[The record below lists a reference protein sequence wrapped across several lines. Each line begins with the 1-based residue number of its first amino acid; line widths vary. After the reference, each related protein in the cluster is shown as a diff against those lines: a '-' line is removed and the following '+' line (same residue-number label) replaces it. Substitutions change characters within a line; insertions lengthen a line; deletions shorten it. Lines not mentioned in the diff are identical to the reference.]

1 MLQRH
6 DAMVRW
12 HKVTIPQ
19 WYGGQ
24 QGGKQGTADK
34 HNNQME
40 TGDSVK
46 DDNEDEEDKDDSGDN
61 YKENEDDKDKVKV
74 GGEVEVEQRLGMQQ
88 SN

>member
-1 MLQRH
+1 
-6 DAMVRW
+6 MVRW
-12 HKVTIPQ
+12 HKVKIPQ

-24 QGGKQGTADK
+24 QGGQQGTADK

-46 DDNEDEEDKDDSGDN
+46 DDNEDEEDKKDSGDN
-61 YKENEDDKDKVKV
+61 YEENEDDKDKV
-74 GGEVEVEQRLGMQQ
+74 GGEVEVEQRLGMQK